1 MGTVFNAKK
10 WKGACVKG
18 KKVCGLVKNGV
29 LFFKSDNYTPPISK
43 KYKRR
48 IVIEDNLS
56 GKIISSTFVEGFKS
70 VIVNEIPAVQFSEVD
85 FLVSNEK
92 GLITGQYIEDSY
104 MGTVD
109 YIISSSIAK
118 NNSGGNSAYI
128 YSLNTDEESIF
139 NYNNFPISDEKEII
153 VTEIVNSATYR
164 NFYIEDENIR
174 PLEVGDVI
182 TENTKF
188 YFTFPDNFNSSINF
202 EDRKYIVVM
211 DNTYTGF
218 IVNKDYLGS
227 SVVAATISFGFGSTQ
242 VEIYEYDN
250 DNGTLLQN
258 DSYCTNIKNGDD
270 NFVGTVT
277 NIDTTDNIY
286 QYILVD
292 TTTLGA

>member
-1 MGTVFNAKK
+1 MGTVFYGKK
-10 WKGACVKG
+10 WKGAYVNG
-18 KKVCGLVKNGV
+18 KKVCGIVKNRV

-43 KYKRR
+43 NYKRR

-118 NNSGGNSAYI
+118 NNSGGNAAYI

-174 PLEVGDVI
+174 PFEIGDVI
-182 TENTKF
+182 SENTKI
-188 YFTFPDNFNSSINF
+188 YFVIPDNIGLSAINTMNPGKYTSNPVSFENNNVQIYGQISGSTYKVIFKASKDYTIYSSNFTNVSSNLSKFVPDSGTSFSATVSSIN
-202 EDRKYIVVM
+202 
-211 DNTYTGF
+211 T
-218 IVNKDYLGS
+218 
-227 SVVAATISFGFGSTQ
+227 
-242 VEIYEYDN
+242 
-250 DNGTLLQN
+250 
-258 DSYCTNIKNGDD
+258 DSYL
-270 NFVGTVT
+270 
-277 NIDTTDNIY
+277 Y
-286 QYILVD
+286 EYILVD
-292 TTTLGA
+292 KTTLG